1 MRKRSIFLALGT
13 VLALVVLTAG
23 LAFASGRWDGHDAA
37 EPAAT
42 HQVSTTVTAQQ
53 PSGSVR
59 STGPQTGRDW
69 CNPTR
74 MAAGYTHCVAR
85 TSNHRSSSVPS
96 VQATTRPTATTTAP
110 SSRQPRY
117 RHTYQRWYGSG
128 SRWSHHDGCCR
139 HDWR

>member
-13 VLALVVLTAG
+13 ALALVVLTAG
-23 LAFASGRWDGHDAA
+23 LAFASGRWDGDHAA
-37 EPAAT
+37 GHAAT
-42 HQVSTTVTAQQ
+42 HQVGTPIKAQP

-74 MAAGYTHCVAR
+74 MAAGYTHCVAG
-85 TSNHRSSSVPS
+85 TSNHRSSSVHS
-96 VQATTRPTATTTAP
+96 LQAATRPTTTTTAP

-117 RHTYQRWYGSG
+117 CGTDQRYRSG
-128 SRWSHHDGCCR
+128 SRWSYRDGCCR